1 MLETKT
7 LVKICGITSIEQA
20 VQVAELG
27 TNAIGI
33 ISVNESPRYISP
45 EKKKEI
51 FKTLK
56 DLYPNI
62 DRVSVVKDSPI
73 DSIIKGFLGEPN
85 ENIIQLHGDEDIDY
99 CKKLKQRIPNIGL
112 WKAFRIKNKKD
123 LEKIKPYENFIDAI
137 LLDSWNKETYGGSGK
152 RIKQKYLEDLS
163 FSKPW
168 WIAGGVST
176 EWVDEILKNI
186 KPNGI
191 DISSSVET
199 SPGIK
204 DIHKVDLIIKEVKNT
219 NI

>member
-1 MLETKT
+1 MLETNT

-20 VQVAELG
+20 LKVAELG

-33 ISVNESPRYISP
+33 ISVDESPRYVSP

-56 DLYPNI
+56 NLYPKI
-62 DRVSVVKDSPI
+62 DRVSVVKNSPF
-73 DSIIKGFLGEPN
+73 DSIIKSFLGETS
-85 ENIIQLHGDEDIDY
+85 ETIIQLHGDEDIDY
-99 CKKLKQRIPNIGL
+99 CQKLKQRIPNVGL
-112 WKAFRIKNKKD
+112 WKAFRIKNKED

-137 LLDSWNKETYGGSGK
+137 LLDSWNKETYGGSGI
-152 RIKQKYLEDLS
+152 RIEQNYLEDIS

-168 WIAGGVST
+168 WIAGGVSSD
-176 EWVDEILKNI
+176 WIDVILEKI

-191 DISSSVET
+191 DISSSVEI

-204 DIHKVDLIIKEVKNT
+204 DLEKTKQIISEIRK
-219 NI
+219 